1 MIDRHPASAR
11 AAPGQPRRER
21 QISGALAPNVNRV
34 IKKTIPMPPSAPTE
48 PPVIY
53 SISRNLL
60 NYLNFL
66 SGPSDRDGFLK
77 VSVQ

>member
-1 MIDRHPASAR
+1 MIDRHTASAR
-11 AAPGQPRRER
+11 AAPGQPGLER
-21 QISGALAPNVNRV
+21 QISGAVSPNVNRV
-34 IKKTIPMPPSAPTE
+34 IKKTIPMPRSAPTE

-66 SGPSDRDGFLK
+66 PRPRDRDGFLRS
-77 VSVQ
+77 SVQ